1 MRGRHIP
8 YLVGGFMLLPFGI
21 WLVAWA
27 FFFPGPKHGFDGP
40 MAVAMLAVSLPLVVW
55 FFLANLGHMANS
67 IAGADAFEQPTTG
80 WVRWVVARLPATAL
94 LIGLASIPALIAVGK
109 PSYLIPLPGAVALL
123 VAWAIIR
130 GEAARKVDAAGRRPE
145 QAVDAPTVSGLL
157 ADVGRTAVRAICLV
171 PVVGWMVR
179 EAIEGSDRDRW
190 FFALNLALVVGLAI
204 AFFGLQAVFFIALAL
219 VPVAFVLIL
228 ILAAA

>member
-1 MRGRHIP
+1 MRGRHVP

-27 FFFPGPKHGFDGP
+27 VFFPGPKHGFDGP
-40 MAVAMLAVSLPLVVW
+40 MAVAMLVVSLPLVAW

-67 IAGADAFEQPTTG
+67 IAGADAFERPTTG
-80 WVRWVVARLPATAL
+80 WVRWVVARLPAAAL
-94 LIGLASIPALIAVGK
+94 LIGLATIPALIAVGK

-130 GEAARKVDAAGRRPE
+130 GEAARKADAERSRSGQDEDAQTMSGLVADFGRR
-145 QAVDAPTVSGLL
+145 ALRVAYH
-157 ADVGRTAVRAICLV
+157 V

-179 EAIEGSDRDRW
+179 EAVEGSDRDRL
-190 FFALNLALVVGLAI
+190 FFALNLALAVALAI
-204 AFFGLQAVFFIALAL
+204 AFFGLQAVFFLALAL

-228 ILAAA
+228 LLAAA